1 MAKKIIDICQ
11 ENVSALHLADI
22 QKLTQKSCGNQAAS
36 QKSMIGKSASGLGS
50 NSALVQSVFE
60 SQIKRQYKYANFS
73 DVEMCERETLR
84 MLQLIRHLFYE
95 SGELLVPSLLSQ
107 PLPTQSKISINQKKP
122 SATKKQ
128 ESLGDKLVNL
138 WAQIID
144 ELGNSSR
151 YNEII
156 NETLRGA
163 ITFAA

>member
-1 MAKKIIDICQ
+1 
-11 ENVSALHLADI
+11 
-22 QKLTQKSCGNQAAS
+22 
-36 QKSMIGKSASGLGS
+36 
-50 NSALVQSVFE
+50 VQSVFE

-95 SGELLVPSLLSQ
+95 SGELLIPSLFSQ

-122 SATKKQ
+122 SAAKKQ

-144 ELGNSSR
+144 ELGSSSR